1 LIKIKGKGPIRVFL
15 WAAFNKSGDWPMSE
29 TISRRESFSL
39 QGLAAALGFAAPT
52 VLTSSNAEA
61 QTEGME
67 RRQDRR
73 ANRQQNRQDRRTDRQ
88 DRRNGGKSGDTA
100 GGKSGDKDD

>member
-1 LIKIKGKGPIRVFL
+1 PSADVLKALRPKFVRPAHSARLRHTGLIKIKGKGPIRVFL

-39 QGLAAALGFAAPT
+39 LGLAAALGFAAPT
-52 VLTSSNAEA
+52 VLTSSNAED
-61 QTEGME
+61 QKEGME

-73 ANRQQNRQDRRTDRQ
+73 ANR
-88 DRRNGGKSGDTA
+88 
-100 GGKSGDKDD
+100 